1 MQNQEKDYQHE
12 DEISIKELILKA
24 QEVLRVLRTE
34 VLGKHKWVIVL
45 VTVLAGFGFGFKA
58 YTTKPTYTADLTF
71 ILKESAGGGG
81 LNALMGQLSF
91 IGGMGGGSTSAD
103 KLLAIALSDN
113 ILERV
118 VLDTAT
124 VNGKE
129 DLVGNHLISTYEL
142 HEQWEKD
149 TVMRGYTFTDVQ
161 NSARNKAI
169 KAITTMLRKNICTI
183 SFEKKSNIIAT
194 AVVVEDD
201 EELALAISLVW
212 YDNLSSYF
220 MNSAIAPQQR
230 NLETLSAKA
239 DSIFALLNGAES
251 SFAVNSDKRGVI
263 NMQNKLPVGRSSRNM
278 QMYGTMYGEVIKNKE
293 TVEFML
299 KTSTPS
305 LEVLDTPFAPLE
317 PIKRGTILM
326 VVLGCLAGAVLS
338 VGWFSVR
345 IFFRNITAD

>member
-1 MQNQEKDYQHE
+1 MEMQEHDN
-12 DEISIKELILKA
+12 DEISLKELILKA

-34 VLGKHKWVIVL
+34 VWGKHKWVIVL

-91 IGGMGGGSTSAD
+91 LGGMGGSTNAD

-118 VLDTAT
+118 ILDTAT

-149 TVMRGYTFTDVQ
+149 TVLRGFTFTDVQ

-230 NLETLSAKA
+230 NLETLTAKA

-326 VVLGCLAGAVLS
+326 VALGCLVGSILS

-345 IFFRNITAD
+345 IFFRSITAD

>member
-1 MQNQEKDYQHE
+1 MQETQDN
-12 DEISIKELILKA
+12 DEISLKELIGKVRELGHI
-24 QEVLRVLRTE
+24 LRTE
-34 VLGKHKWVIVL
+34 VWGKHKLVIVL
-45 VTVLAGFGFGFKA
+45 VTLLTGFGFGFKA

-91 IGGMGGGSTSAD
+91 LGGMGGGSTNAD
-103 KLLAIALSDN
+103 KLLTIALSDN

-118 VLDTAT
+118 ILDTAS
-124 VNGKE
+124 VNGKV
-129 DLVGNHLISTYEL
+129 DRIGNHLINTYDLQEK
-142 HEQWEKD
+142 WEKD
-149 TVMRGYTFTDVQ
+149 TVLKGFVFSSIPSQKQ
-161 NSARNKAI
+161 NRATKQL
-169 KAITTMLRKNICTI
+169 TGLLRKNICSI
-183 SFEKKSNIIAT
+183 SFDKKSNVIAT
-194 AVVVEDD
+194 KVAVEDD
-201 EELALAISLVW
+201 ELALAISLVW

-230 NLETLSAKA
+230 NLKMLTAKA

-251 SFAVNSDKRGVI
+251 SFAVNSDKLGVI
-263 NMQNKLPVGRSSRNM
+263 NMQNKLPVGRSSRNI

-317 PIKRGTILM
+317 PTKRGTILV

-338 VGWFSVR
+338 LGWFAVR
-345 IFFRNITAD
+345 FFFKKITAE

>member
-1 MQNQEKDYQHE
+1 MQETQDN
-12 DEISIKELILKA
+12 DEISLKELIGKV
-24 QEVLRVLRTE
+24 QELGHTLRTE
-34 VLGKHKWVIVL
+34 VWGKHKLVIVL
-45 VTVLAGFGFGFKA
+45 VTLLTGLGFGFKA

-91 IGGMGGGSTSAD
+91 LGGMGGGSTNAD
-103 KLLAIALSDN
+103 KLLTIALSDN

-118 VLDTAT
+118 ILDTAS
-124 VNGKE
+124 VNGKV
-129 DLVGNHLISTYEL
+129 DRIGNHLINTYEL
-142 HEQWEKD
+142 QEKWEKD
-149 TVMRGYTFTDVQ
+149 TVLKGFVFSSTPSQKQ
-161 NSARNKAI
+161 NRATKHLAV
-169 KAITTMLRKNICTI
+169 MLRKNICAI
-183 SFEKKSNIIAT
+183 SFEKKSNVIAT
-194 AVVVEDD
+194 KVTVEDD

-230 NLETLSAKA
+230 NLKMLTAKA

-251 SFAVNSDKRGVI
+251 SFAVNSDKLGVI

-317 PIKRGTILM
+317 PTKRGTILM
-326 VVLGCLAGAVLS
+326 LVLGCLAGAVLS
-338 VGWFSVR
+338 VGWFAVR
-345 IFFRNITAD
+345 FFFKKITAE

>member
-1 MQNQEKDYQHE
+1 MQETQDN
-12 DEISIKELILKA
+12 DEISLKELIGKV
-24 QEVLRVLRTE
+24 QELGHTLRTE
-34 VLGKHKWVIVL
+34 VWGKHKLVIVL
-45 VTVLAGFGFGFKA
+45 VTLLTGFGFGFKA

-91 IGGMGGGSTSAD
+91 LGGGGGSTNAD
-103 KLLAIALSDN
+103 KLLTIALSDN

-118 VLDTAT
+118 ILDTAS
-124 VNGKE
+124 VNGKV
-129 DLVGNHLISTYEL
+129 DRIGNHLLKTYDL
-142 HEQWEKD
+142 HKQWEKD
-149 TVMRGYTFTDVQ
+149 TVLKGFVFSSIASQKQ
-161 NSARNKAI
+161 NRATKQL
-169 KAITTMLRKNICTI
+169 TGLLRKNICSI
-183 SFEKKSNIIAT
+183 SFDKKSNVIAT
-194 AVVVEDD
+194 KVIVEDY

-230 NLETLSAKA
+230 NLKMLTAKA

-251 SFAVNSDKRGVI
+251 SFAVNSDKLGVI
-263 NMQNKLPVGRSSRNM
+263 NMQNKLPVGRSSRNI

-317 PIKRGTILM
+317 PTKRGTILM

-338 VGWFSVR
+338 LGWFAVR
-345 IFFRNITAD
+345 FFFKKITAE

>member
-1 MQNQEKDYQHE
+1 MDQAHDN
-12 DEISIKELILKA
+12 DEISLKELIGKVRELGHT
-24 QEVLRVLRTE
+24 LRTE
-34 VLGKHKWVIVL
+34 VWEKHRWVIVL
-45 VTVLAGFGFGFKA
+45 VTLLTGFGFGFKA

-91 IGGMGGGSTSAD
+91 LGGGGGSTNAD
-103 KLLAIALSDN
+103 KLLTIALSDN

-118 VLDTAT
+118 ILDTAS
-124 VNGKE
+124 VNGKA
-129 DLVGNHLISTYEL
+129 DRIGNHFIKTYDL
-142 HEQWEKD
+142 HEKWKKD
-149 TVMRGYTFTDVQ
+149 TVLQGFRFTTTPSQKQ
-161 NSARNKAI
+161 NRAI
-169 KAITTMLRKNICTI
+169 KQLTALLRKKICAI
-183 SFEKKSNIIAT
+183 SFEKKSNVIAT
-194 AVVVEDD
+194 KVTVEDD
-201 EELALAISLVW
+201 EELALVISLVW

-220 MNSAIAPQQR
+220 MNSAIAPQER
-230 NLETLSAKA
+230 NLATLTAKA

-251 SFAVNSDKRGVI
+251 SFAINSDKLGVI

-317 PIKRGTILM
+317 PQKRGTVLM
-326 VVLGCLAGAVLS
+326 LVLGCIAGLVLS
-338 VGWFSVR
+338 VGWFAVR
-345 IFFRNITAD
+345 IFLKKMTAE

>member
-1 MQNQEKDYQHE
+1 MQETQDN
-12 DEISIKELILKA
+12 DEISLKELIGKVRELGHI
-24 QEVLRVLRTE
+24 LRTE
-34 VLGKHKWVIVL
+34 VWGKHKLVIVL
-45 VTVLAGFGFGFKA
+45 VTLLTGFGFGFKA
-58 YTTKPTYTADLTF
+58 YITKPTYTADLTF

-91 IGGMGGGSTSAD
+91 LGGMGGGSTNAD
-103 KLLAIALSDN
+103 KLLTIALSDN

-118 VLDTAT
+118 ILDTAS
-124 VNGKE
+124 VNGKV
-129 DLVGNHLISTYEL
+129 DRIGNHLLKTYDL
-142 HEQWEKD
+142 HKQWEKD
-149 TVMRGYTFTDVQ
+149 TVLQGFIFKANQ
-161 NSARNKAI
+161 GFAQKSATKELA
-169 KAITTMLRKNICTI
+169 KMLRKNICTI
-183 SFEKKSNIIAT
+183 SFEKKSNVIAT
-194 AVVVEDD
+194 KVAVEDD

-230 NLETLSAKA
+230 NLKMLTAKA

-251 SFAVNSDKRGVI
+251 SFAVNSDKLGVI
-263 NMQNKLPVGRSSRNM
+263 NMQNKLPVGRSSRNI

-317 PIKRGTILM
+317 PTKRGTILM

-338 VGWFSVR
+338 LGWFAVR
-345 IFFRNITAD
+345 FFFKKITAE

>member
-1 MQNQEKDYQHE
+1 MQETHDN
-12 DEISIKELILKA
+12 DELSLKELIDKVHELGHN
-24 QEVLRVLRTE
+24 LRTE
-34 VLGKHKWVIVL
+34 VWGKHKLVIVL
-45 VTVLAGFGFGFKA
+45 VTLLTGFGFGFKA

-81 LNALMGQLSF
+81 LSALMGQLSF
-91 IGGMGGGSTSAD
+91 LGGMGGSTNAD
-103 KLLAIALSDN
+103 KLLTIALSDN

-118 VLDTAT
+118 ILDTAS
-124 VNGKE
+124 VNGKV
-129 DLVGNHLISTYEL
+129 DRIGNHLIKTYDL
-142 HEQWEKD
+142 QKKWAKD
-149 TVMRGYTFTDVQ
+149 TVLQGFTFTATPSQRQ
-161 NSARNKAI
+161 NRATKQL
-169 KAITTMLRKNICTI
+169 TGLLRKNICAI
-183 SFEKKSNIIAT
+183 SFEKKSNVFAT
-194 AVVVEDD
+194 KVTVEDD

-230 NLETLSAKA
+230 NLKMLTAKA

-251 SFAVNSDKRGVI
+251 SFAVNSDKLGVI

-305 LEVLDTPFAPLE
+305 LEVLDTPFAPLTPE
-317 PIKRGTILM
+317 KRGTILM
-326 VVLGCLAGAVLS
+326 LVLGCLAGAVLS
-338 VGWFSVR
+338 VGWFAVR
-345 IFFRNITAD
+345 FFFKKITAE

>member
-1 MQNQEKDYQHE
+1 MQETQDN
-12 DEISIKELILKA
+12 DEISLKELIGKV
-24 QEVLRVLRTE
+24 QELGHTLRTE
-34 VLGKHKWVIVL
+34 VWGKHKLVIVL
-45 VTVLAGFGFGFKA
+45 VTLLTGFGFGFKA

-91 IGGMGGGSTSAD
+91 LGGGGGSTNAD
-103 KLLAIALSDN
+103 KLLTIALSDN

-118 VLDTAT
+118 ILDTAT
-124 VNGKE
+124 VNGKV
-129 DLVGNHLISTYEL
+129 DRIGNHLLKTYDL
-142 HEQWEKD
+142 HKQWEKD
-149 TVMRGYTFTDVQ
+149 TVLKGFVFSSIASQKQ
-161 NSARNKAI
+161 NRATKQL
-169 KAITTMLRKNICTI
+169 TGLLRKNICSI
-183 SFEKKSNIIAT
+183 SFDKKSNVIAT
-194 AVVVEDD
+194 KVIVEDY

-230 NLETLSAKA
+230 NLKMLTAKA

-251 SFAVNSDKRGVI
+251 SFAVNSDKLGVI
-263 NMQNKLPVGRSSRNM
+263 NMQNKLPVGRSSRNI

-317 PIKRGTILM
+317 PTKRGTILM

-338 VGWFSVR
+338 LGWFAVR
-345 IFFRNITAD
+345 FFFKKITAE

>member
-1 MQNQEKDYQHE
+1 MQETHDN
-12 DEISIKELILKA
+12 DEISLKELIGKV
-24 QEVLRVLRTE
+24 QELGHTLRTE
-34 VLGKHKWVIVL
+34 VWGKHKLIIVL
-45 VTVLAGFGFGFKA
+45 VTLLTGFGFGFKA

-91 IGGMGGGSTSAD
+91 LGGGGGSTNAD
-103 KLLAIALSDN
+103 KLLTIAVSDN

-118 VLDTAT
+118 ILDTAS
-124 VNGKE
+124 VNGKV
-129 DLVGNHLISTYEL
+129 DRIGNHLIKTYDL
-142 HEQWEKD
+142 QKQWEKD
-149 TVMRGYTFTDVQ
+149 TVLKGFVFSPIPSQKQ
-161 NSARNKAI
+161 NRATKQL
-169 KAITTMLRKNICTI
+169 TGLLRKNICSI
-183 SFEKKSNIIAT
+183 SFDKKSNVIAT
-194 AVVVEDD
+194 KVIVEDD

-230 NLETLSAKA
+230 NLTMLTAKA

-251 SFAVNSDKRGVI
+251 SFAVNSDKLGVI

-317 PIKRGTILM
+317 PTKRGTILM
-326 VVLGCLAGAVLS
+326 LVLGCLAGAVLS
-338 VGWFSVR
+338 VGWFAVR
-345 IFFRNITAD
+345 FFLKKITAE

>member
-1 MQNQEKDYQHE
+1 MQETQDN
-12 DEISIKELILKA
+12 DEISLKELIGKV
-24 QEVLRVLRTE
+24 QELGHTLRTE
-34 VLGKHKWVIVL
+34 VWGKHKLVILL
-45 VTVLAGFGFGFKA
+45 VTLLTGFGFGFKA

-91 IGGMGGGSTSAD
+91 LGGGGGSTNAD
-103 KLLAIALSDN
+103 KLLTIALSDN

-118 VLDTAT
+118 ILDTAT
-124 VNGKE
+124 VNGKV
-129 DLVGNHLISTYEL
+129 DRIGNHLLKTYDL
-142 HEQWEKD
+142 HKQWEKD
-149 TVMRGYTFTDVQ
+149 TVLKGFVFSSIASQKQ
-161 NSARNKAI
+161 NRATKQL
-169 KAITTMLRKNICTI
+169 TGLLRKNICSI
-183 SFEKKSNIIAT
+183 SFDKKSNVIAT
-194 AVVVEDD
+194 KVIVEDY

-230 NLETLSAKA
+230 NLKMLTAKA

-251 SFAVNSDKRGVI
+251 SFAVNSDKLGVI
-263 NMQNKLPVGRSSRNM
+263 NMQNKLPVGRSSRNI

-317 PIKRGTILM
+317 PTKRGTILM

-338 VGWFSVR
+338 LGWFAVR
-345 IFFRNITAD
+345 FFFKKITAE